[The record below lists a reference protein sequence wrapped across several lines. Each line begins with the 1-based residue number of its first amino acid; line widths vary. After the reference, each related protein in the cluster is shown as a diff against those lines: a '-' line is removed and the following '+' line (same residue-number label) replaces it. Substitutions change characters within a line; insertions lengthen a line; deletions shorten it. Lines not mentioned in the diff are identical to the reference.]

1 MTRMPAVMT
10 FVASVLFFGAGAA
23 IAGQAPPRDD
33 APNAQGTGTIKGVVT
48 TTDTGQPIRGVEVR
62 LTGGT
67 QRNQQPFGAMTDE
80 AGRYEITG
88 LPAASYV
95 VTASKAGYVT
105 LAYGQTR
112 PIDVGK
118 PVEVAA
124 AAVVDKVDLALP
136 RGAVIVVK
144 IADEYGDPA
153 PGYRV
158 TALQPRFTDGRRT
171 LAALTADTQY
181 VTDDRG
187 ELRLSGLTPGDYYVT
202 ATPPGLGNVSQ
213 NPRAKEP
220 NTFYPGTASEAEAQ
234 PVSVALGEEIG
245 ITFPLASARAARI
258 SGVIER
264 MPQRPPEVRMM
275 RQTPGGNTMLSLNV
289 APDGTFNAS
298 NLAPAEYVIT
308 VRGETEAGMLR
319 VRVTGEDID
328 GLVLTMRPQLP
339 LRGRYT
345 FDAKPPASP
354 ASLAASLRPVVTD
367 GGNVVLQSVAQ
378 VKNDWTFEIPYAF
391 GSGVLRFDQ
400 QPRGWFLKA
409 ILADG
414 VDVIDTPMKFN
425 ALSGKSIDVRLT
437 EQMARVTG
445 TVSDSRGAR
454 ATTYVAVVFP
464 EDAKQ
469 WTPHSRGILAA
480 RPDQQGGYVIQ
491 GVPPGRY
498 LIAVADYLERGAD
511 RDPATLERLR
521 RGAMAVTLGEGEAR
535 TIDLKL
541 TP

>member
-319 VRVTGEDID
+319 VR
-328 GLVLTMRPQLP
+328 
-339 LRGRYT
+339 GRYT
-345 FDAKPPASP
+345 FDAKPPVSP

-367 GGNVVLQSVAQ
+367 GGIVVLQSVAQ

-409 ILADG
+409 ILGDG
-414 VDVIDTPMKFN
+414 VDVIDTPMEFN
-425 ALSGKSIDVRLT
+425 VLSGKSIDVRLT
-437 EQMARVTG
+437 EQMTRVAG

-454 ATTYVAVVFP
+454 ANTYVAVVFP

-469 WTPHSRGILAA
+469 WTPYSRGILAA

-498 LIAVADYLERGAD
+498 LIAVVDYLEPGAE
-511 RDPATLERLR
+511 RDPATLQRLR